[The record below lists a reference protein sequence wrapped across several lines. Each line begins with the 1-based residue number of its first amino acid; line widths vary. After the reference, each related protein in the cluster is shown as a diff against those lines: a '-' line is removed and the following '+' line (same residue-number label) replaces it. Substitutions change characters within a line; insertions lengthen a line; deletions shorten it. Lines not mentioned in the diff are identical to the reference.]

1 MDSVVFQVIRP
12 GSRHCKCLERDTS
25 CPGSTAAEYLIE
37 ERRKEA
43 RADDAAGPSPSP
55 DSEGVA
61 FEEAMKGMKGSR
73 RRAKVKVQAPVVE
86 EVYGGKPKSRE
97 SQAEQAVVSGLAL
110 LGIVI
115 LLMGIFLAGS
125 GGRLVSL
132 AIAVTA
138 KQGTIHYRCLGHLLD
153 CRVLAGGCGSVCPGA
168 CVPRVLPDRCARTAP
183 QCAPS
188 VAAAAAA
195 LTTCYAHAH
204 AVVVFLAGSTLY
216 GLFKSKQQ

>member
-1 MDSVVFQVIRP
+1 MQQSCCFHGAAMAAPLRHGMRRTGHVLSAQKKGGF
-12 GSRHCKCLERDTS
+12 GSSPKKESFT
-25 CPGSTAAEYLIE
+25 EYLIE

-125 GGRLVSL
+125 GFLPEDVDRF
-132 AIAVTA
+132 A
-138 KQGTIHYRCLGHLLD
+138 QE
-153 CRVLAGGCGSVCPGA
+153 RVYPAFSP
-168 CVPRVLPDRCARTAP
+168 T
-183 QCAPS
+183 
-188 VAAAAAA
+188 
-195 LTTCYAHAH
+195 
-204 AVVVFLAGSTLY
+204 VVVFLAGSTLY